1 MISVLAVYSVGQ
13 VIEMATI
20 GREGC
25 TGVQAVFGAKSS
37 SARYFAQI
45 PGNSSQRRGHPGAHQ
60 GRCAGA
66 AARRAGARLDLIAQ
80 ERIGRSCIS
89 QFIGLGFLS
98 ISGLNLLFAL
108 SDLVGA
114 SRFGYPAYSVL
125 VIALFM
131 AIGYGVWRVAS
142 WWLRWYI
149 SMNFPSD

>member
-1 MISVLAVYSVGQ
+1 MISVLAVYSDGQ

-45 PGNSSQRRGHPGAHQ
+45 PGNSSQRRGHRGAHQ

-66 AARRAGARLDLIAQ
+66 AARRA
-80 ERIGRSCIS
+80 
-89 QFIGLGFLS
+89 
-98 ISGLNLLFAL
+98 
-108 SDLVGA
+108 
-114 SRFGYPAYSVL
+114 YPAYSVL

-142 WWLRWYI
+142 WWLRWHI
-149 SMNFPSD
+149 SMNYPSD